1 MSDARN
7 TAHIIY
13 KYEYLYMLNFFSQGY
28 ITDQGYDVDLFFD
41 LEGTQGHIY
50 SDVEGH
56 EMMNYLL
63 IDGEIK
69 AQDYQV
75 ENCHTD

>member
-1 MSDARN
+1 M
-7 TAHIIY
+7 
-13 KYEYLYMLNFFSQGY
+13 
-28 ITDQGYDVDLFFD
+28 DLFFD
-41 LEGTQGHIY
+41 LDGVEGHIY

-69 AQDYQV
+69 AQEYHV
-75 ENCHTD
+75 ESSKRQ